1 MWRCRRSGVSGARRW
16 PFSVDTPDLQ
26 VSKQGAEEERHDDL
40 TAEGSVWTCS
50 CGTPSAVG
58 PPRGGGQRREI
69 NHHSPGF
76 GVREA
81 SLSRI
86 SKSAHVQLSPNLLQ
100 RSCEKTRRVLEKPP
114 QRRTSNKASVPVD
127 VQNVQGFRVLNSDL
141 FIYKPVAA
149 FYSRNTC

>member
-1 MWRCRRSGVSGARRW
+1 MWRCRRSGVSGAKRW

-40 TAEGSVWTCS
+40 TPEGWLWTCS

-58 PPRGGGQRREI
+58 TSREGQRREV
-69 NHHSPGF
+69 NAHSPGF
-76 GVREA
+76 GVCEA

-100 RSCEKTRRVLEKPP
+100 RSCEKTRRVWGKPP

-127 VQNVQGFRVLNSDL
+127 VQNVQGFRILNSDL

-149 FYSRNTC
+149 VYSRNTC